1 MFDVII
7 LKVLP
12 SVTWDDRLFGLNRNG
27 RFEGDGKL
35 LNGLG
40 CTVKVCWCVE
50 TSITSSSELL
60 FEASC
65 PRNELLAWLRLDEPT
80 LARVGRAFFRMWE
93 CDRLLEDNLTEELL
107 SKLFVDCL
115 SEPVS
120 SVNPRKT
127 RDIWSSTTK
136 MNAFWIICLN
146 PKYF

>member
-1 MFDVII
+1 MKYS
-7 LKVLP
+7 LKFLP
-12 SVTWDDRLFGLNRNG
+12 SGTWDGRLFGLNRNG

-40 CTVKVCWCVE
+40 FTVNVCWCAE

-65 PRNELLAWLRLDEPT
+65 PRNELLAWLRLDDPT

-107 SKLFVDCL
+107 SKLFVDGF

-120 SVNPRKT
+120 SVNPRNK
-127 RDIWSSTTK
+127 RDIWLLTTK
-136 MNAFWIICLN
+136 HKSPLN
-146 PKYF
+146 KSF